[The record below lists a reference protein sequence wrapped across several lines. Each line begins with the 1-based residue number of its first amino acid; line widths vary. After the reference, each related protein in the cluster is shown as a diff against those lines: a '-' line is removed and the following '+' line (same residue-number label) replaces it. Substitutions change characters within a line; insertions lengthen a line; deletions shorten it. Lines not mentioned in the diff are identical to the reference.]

1 MHKGYIHIYT
11 GTGKGKTTASLGLA
25 LRAAGAG
32 LKVFIA
38 QFIKR
43 RKCSEH
49 KIIEERLSDLIT
61 IKMYGKGFILN
72 REPTSADINA
82 ALAGYEEIKE
92 ILQEGKYDLV
102 ILDEINV
109 AVNYNLISADKLLEL
124 MAVKHKKVELVIT
137 GRNANA
143 DVMRKADLVT
153 EMKSLKHYKEKGV
166 KARKGIEC

>member
-1 MHKGYIHIYT
+1 MRKGYIQVYT
-11 GTGKGKTTASLGLA
+11 GNGKGKTTASLGLA

-49 KIIEERLSDLIT
+49 KIIEERLNDLIT

-72 REPTSADINA
+72 REPTSDDISA
-82 ALAGYEEIKE
+82 ALEGYEEIKD
-92 ILQEGKYDLV
+92 ILQIGKYDLV

-109 AVNYNLISADKLLEL
+109 AVNYNFIPACKLLEV
-124 MAVKHKKVELVIT
+124 MALKHKKVELVIT
-137 GRNANA
+137 GRNANT

-153 EMKSLKHYKEKGV
+153 EMKALKHYKEKGV